1 MLVSTLTWGFS
12 SLNIFATIMNI
23 RKAPISYFLWT
34 FCNIFWLFFDIFV
47 SHIYPRVA
55 IDIINLITSIS
66 GFVIWQKSGNKKRK
80 IKKYL

>member
-34 FCNIFWLFFDIFV
+34 FCNIFWLCYDIFV
-47 SHIYPRVA
+47 VPFYARVA
-55 IDIINLITSIS
+55 MDIVNLITSIL
-66 GFVIWQKSGNKKRK
+66 GFIIWQKSSKKKRK
-80 IKKYL
+80 INKYL

>member
-1 MLVSTLTWGFS
+1 MLVPALTWGFS
-12 SLNIFATIMNI
+12 SLNIFATILNI
-23 RKAPISYFLWT
+23 RKVPISYLFWT